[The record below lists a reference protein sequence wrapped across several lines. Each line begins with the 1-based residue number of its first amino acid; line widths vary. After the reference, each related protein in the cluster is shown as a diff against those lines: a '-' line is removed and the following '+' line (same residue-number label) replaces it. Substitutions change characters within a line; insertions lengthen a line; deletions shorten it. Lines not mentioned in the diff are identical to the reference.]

1 MPLLNQY
8 DCLINLF
15 IFFICPAHSFDV
27 CRNLTF
33 QLDCFIIRQ
42 IVSNPLNFTLFIVNT
57 NFFLGI
63 RRSAKKKELLF
74 LNCLEKKN
82 HRILRLVYLIMF
94 HLIQNF
100 DILTSIRC
108 PIYCDQF
115 L

>member
-42 IVSNPLNFTLFIVNT
+42 IVSKPLNFTLFIVNT
-57 NFFLGI
+57 NCFF
-63 RRSAKKKELLF
+63 RHTKKHIEKRMIIFELS
-74 LNCLEKKN
+74 EEIKSS
-82 HRILRLVYLIMF
+82 
-94 HLIQNF
+94 
-100 DILTSIRC
+100 DLTSSLF
-108 PIYCDQF
+108 DNVSF
-115 L
+115 NSKL